1 MNAKIRE
8 KAASSIYTGWS
19 QSLLPLS
26 EFDWH
31 QFADSAQVLEGGLLL
46 PGHDAE
52 IRIDVDSRITVSVKT
67 REACG
72 PAHAEALEERTS
84 EWAEDYIGFANWYR
98 RFIVDVDPDS
108 PVCILGRWHTPYG
121 QPEAERGDWTT
132 DQWMDF
138 NPLFV
143 AIKDTR
149 GRRVVRPYR
158 YSATVHDDR
167 DPPRFRRIIN
177 ERTADTLSDFADGL
191 ARCAADTM
199 GYPWH
204 ILNRPLDGTI
214 WQVLNE
220 QDVVLKSFV
229 RDLPDLPKAEHPM
242 SIEEGY
248 RFFALDVSQKFRR
261 NFRDMPLTQ

>member
-1 MNAKIRE
+1 MNQTIHKE
-8 KAASSIYTGWS
+8 VGSYTYKGWS
-19 QSLLPLS
+19 SSLLQLS

-31 QFADSAQVLEGGLLL
+31 QFADSAEVLEGGLLL

-52 IRIDVDSRITVSVKT
+52 IRIDAYDRITVSVST

-98 RFIVDVDPDS
+98 RFIVDVDPGS

-121 QPEAERGDWTT
+121 QPEAERGDWSI

-138 NPLFV
+138 NPLFL
-143 AIKDTR
+143 AITDAT

-158 YSATVHDDR
+158 YSATAHDDR
-167 DPPRFRRIIN
+167 EPPRFRQRIN
-177 ERTADTLSDFADGL
+177 ERIADTVSDFADRL

-199 GYPWH
+199 GYPWN
-204 ILNRPLDGTI
+204 IPNRPLEGTI
-214 WQVLNE
+214 WNVLDDR
-220 QDVVLKSFV
+220 DVVLQSFV
-229 RDLPDLPKAEHPM
+229 RNLPDLPRTERPM

-261 NFRDMPLTQ
+261 NWRAVPLTQ